1 MDILVLYELPGVVW
15 GGEMMKPISF
25 NYADYLELKAENTKL
40 RELLALATELL
51 LRRTQPNEH

>member
-1 MDILVLYELPGVVW
+1 
-15 GGEMMKPISF
+15 MMKPISF